1 MQQPTLNGVMK
12 PADVIAK
19 GPHVYN
25 PATRK
30 YEEKTPI
37 FSEYPRGMWHGA
49 LGYKDVLSL
58 DEQKKL
64 EADGWRTSPFPEK
77 VVAKETVVTPA
88 ADLALIVLQQQ
99 QMLASMQNKL
109 EELTASAPT
118 TTPAIP
124 EEVKRGPGRP
134 KAEVKEA

>member
-37 FSEYPRGMWHGA
+37 FSEYPRGMWHQT

-64 EADGWRTSPFPEK
+64 QAEGWRTSPFPAPA
-77 VVAKETVVTPA
+77 VAKETVVAPA

-99 QMLASMQNKL
+99 QMLASMQKKL
-109 EELTASAPT
+109 EEMNEPN

-124 EEVKRGPGRP
+124 EEAKRGPGRP
-134 KAEVKEA
+134 RKEENAVTS